1 MAKNPIKGKRQ
12 GMGLEIKTI
21 RGTRGTYVVFK
32 LPDGA
37 FHVFVETESKAA
49 AKDCGSTMGDANT
62 RKHWKQVWDKN

>member
-12 GMGLEIKTI
+12 GIGLEIKTF

-37 FHVFVETESKAA
+37 FHAFLETESKAA
-49 AKDCGSTMGDANT
+49 ARDCGSTVDANT
-62 RKHWKQVWDKN
+62 RAHWKELWDKK